1 MRAGLAARTASSTI
15 SAPRPVSEDRYRCS
29 FDSVAE
35 VYERARPRYA
45 DDALAWLSE
54 RLSLRRVLDLAAGTG
69 KLTRQLVALGADVV
83 AVEPGDAMRAVLER
97 AVPQAKALAGSAE
110 AIPLPDASVD
120 AILVGQAF
128 HWFRTE
134 EALAEMHRVL
144 RQGGGFGLLW
154 NEWDDDDPLLHEL
167 NDLVEKL
174 RPESTRNGPPPWREP
189 LVMSPLFGGLEER
202 RFRHTEQ
209 VDADT
214 IAGRVASVSAVAAAT
229 PEQQEQV
236 EARVRALVRDPVVD
250 FPMITSVIV
259 ADRV

>member
-1 MRAGLAARTASSTI
+1 MSD
-15 SAPRPVSEDRYRCS
+15 DRYRCS

-35 VYERARPRYA
+35 VYERARPSYA

-54 RLSLRRVLDLAAGTG
+54 RLPLRRVLDLGAGTG

-97 AVPQAKALAGSAE
+97 AVPQAEALAGSAE
-110 AIPLPDASVD
+110 EIPLPDESVD

-144 RQGGGFGLLW
+144 RPGGGFGLLW

-174 RPESTRNGPPPWREP
+174 RPQPTRDGPPPWRAQ
-189 LVMSPLFGGLEER
+189 LVGSSLFGELDER
-202 RFRHTEQ
+202 SFRHAERI
-209 VDADT
+209 DADT
-214 IAGRVASVSAVAAAT
+214 IVGRVASVSAVAAAT

-236 EARVRALVRDPVVD
+236 EARVRVLVRARLVD